1 MKHLIET
8 IGYISKTETVRSIDH
23 NIIPNTLVIEN
34 VEPFPGYHGS
44 NLPNDQPPLS
54 IFLVT
59 QKRYVF
65 EDISRISTKVRKQ
78 LNENFNSVYG
88 YLKIYNENYH
98 SIRIMG
104 LNSFEKIAAIQKE
117 YEKEGIKF
125 SNKKSINDCAIIKIQ
140 KTFILEEIEDG
151 IYKDHD
157 ESDMTY
163 LQIHRKISWNEFQKT
178 THHIKN
184 NIEYSNFDAAL
195 GYIFRHSGIVD
206 LIRIYSRNI
215 THLQLKKL
223 KNIYNEELKK

>member
-1 MKHLIET
+1 MKNIIET

-34 VEPFPGYHGS
+34 VEPFPGYHGT
-44 NLPNDQPPLS
+44 NLPTDQPPLS

-65 EDISRISTKVRKQ
+65 EDIARISTKVKNS
-78 LNENFNSVYG
+78 LNEKFSSVYG
-88 YLKIYNENYH
+88 YLKIFNENYH

-104 LNSFEKIAAIQKE
+104 LNTFKKIAAIQNE
-117 YEKEGIKF
+117 YLKEGIKF
-125 SNKKSINDCAIIKIQ
+125 SNKKNINDCAIIKIQ
-140 KTFILEEIEDG
+140 KTFMLEEIDDG

-157 ESDMTY
+157 EFDMTY
-163 LQIHRKISWNEFQKT
+163 IQIHRKINWNEFQKT
-178 THHIKN
+178 TNHIKN

-195 GYIFRHSGIVD
+195 GYIFRYHGIVD
-206 LIRIYSRNI
+206 LIRIYSKNI

-223 KNIYNEELKK
+223 KTIYNEELKK